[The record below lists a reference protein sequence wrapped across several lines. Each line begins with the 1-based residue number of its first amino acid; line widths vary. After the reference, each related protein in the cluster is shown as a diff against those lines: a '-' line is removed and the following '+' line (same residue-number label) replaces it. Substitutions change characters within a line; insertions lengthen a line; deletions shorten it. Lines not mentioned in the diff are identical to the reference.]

1 VSQLKSWNGLKST
14 RIDIGDQLI
23 VGQKKVLLPAKAN
36 EVEYSRVET
45 SGGGSN
51 IISTYLKEQIGETD
65 EGQLPEEAEGKAE
78 EE

>member
-1 VSQLKSWNGLKST
+1 LKST